1 LDREKLMKQIQPG
14 SLHVV
19 VAGRLDGT
27 VGFLYTRN
35 PLDWLATLG
44 NHFELGEIEVRAS
57 AAAEKI
63 VRYLRSRFSVAHI
76 PNERM
81 PWYLV
86 DYPQAVQALDEIDLD
101 TGEPTSGLEL
111 GAKVQVDPGRR
122 RGSVFGFTRSGRVVV
137 KLDGL
142 TFTENIVIAPREN
155 VKRIV
160 RVAAISTGG
169 EG

>member
-1 LDREKLMKQIQPG
+1 MKQIQPG

-19 VAGRLDGT
+19 VVARFDGT

-44 NHFELGEIEVRAS
+44 SHFDLAEIEVRAT

-63 VRYLRSRFSVAHI
+63 VRYLRSRFSIASI
-76 PNERM
+76 PSERM

-86 DYPQAVQALDEIDLD
+86 DYPQAIEALDEVDLE
-101 TGEPTSGLEL
+101 TGEPSCGLEL
-111 GAKVQVDPGRR
+111 EARVQVDPGRR
-122 RGSVFGFTRSGRVVV
+122 RGTVFGFTRSGQIVV
-137 KLDGL
+137 KLEGPHY
-142 TFTENIVIAPREN
+142 TSNIVIAPREN
-155 VKRIV
+155 VKPIV

-169 EG
+169 ED